1 MLLTAHFLAL
11 GVACAIFVG
20 MMVLHRRAKKFNRS
34 FRAFPKSLRLHSKLR
49 PNIWLAIRTVEP
61 ETVRLALLGRGKFS
75 VNSRVN
81 GWVLVTGQDLP
92 NPGDDVDVC
101 FKFLV
106 STSRQLGHVQ
116 FFYMD
121 KFSAHHAWARMD
133 DGCVTRA
140 YAWAGET
147 IWNQGAKT
155 MAEAGLG
162 MKCFNYGDE
171 LELDFATANDHA
183 ITNVEKLPLLAARWS
198 VDPAMVRRESPRLY

>member
-1 MLLTAHFLAL
+1 
-11 GVACAIFVG
+11 
-20 MMVLHRRAKKFNRS
+20 
-34 FRAFPKSLRLHSKLR
+34 
-49 PNIWLAIRTVEP
+49 
-61 ETVRLALLGRGKFS
+61 
-75 VNSRVN
+75 RVH

-92 NPGDDVDVC
+92 NPGDDVEVC

-147 IWNQGAKT
+147 IWNQGTKT

-171 LELDFATANDHA
+171 LELDLATANDHA